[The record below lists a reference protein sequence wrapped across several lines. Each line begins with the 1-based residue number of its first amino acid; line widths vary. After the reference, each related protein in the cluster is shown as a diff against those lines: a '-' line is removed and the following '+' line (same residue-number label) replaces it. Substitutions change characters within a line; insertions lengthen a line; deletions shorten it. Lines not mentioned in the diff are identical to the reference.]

1 MRILGIHDGHSASAA
16 LIEDGLVLAA
26 VQEERLSRHK
36 NQGGFPEFAIKDV
49 LDITGSTPKD
59 IDIVAFSGYGKSNVK
74 TREDIM
80 AGFLRKIE
88 PKKKG
93 ILKKAGHML
102 RVFTPLDS
110 RHKAKKKQRQKKR
123 MEPLLDM
130 GFSTKGVTFVEHHLC
145 HAATAYYGQ
154 ANRQDPILVITVD
167 AAGDSLCATVNIGQ
181 AGNLKRIAQMPSS
194 DSAAIL
200 YSLFTYLMGFV
211 PLEHEYKLMGLAPYA
226 EQSNRTDEVY
236 NYLNSLFY
244 FPEVNPLIWARR
256 NGVADT
262 FKIGPNLKDFVQYR
276 RFDNIA
282 GGLQKFI
289 ECFFLKW
296 ISQVIKETGIKKLAL
311 SGGLFMN
318 VKLNKL
324 IMEMP
329 DVESLFVFPS
339 CGDETNSIGAAW
351 ATYSQVLEVQ
361 NQKSRPIPPLGPVYF
376 ARDFTQPQ
384 EEEAINQ
391 YDFKKKIKKTIYE
404 DVEGQCAKLL
414 SKGKVV
420 ARCKGRMEFG
430 ARALGNRSILS
441 NPNSWKAVK
450 VINEMI
456 KMRDFW
462 MPFAPSIIAEHADKY
477 IVNPKQIHAPY
488 MIMAFDTKKEK
499 LDSIVAATHPYD
511 ESCRPQIVES
521 SWNPDYYRL
530 INTYMELTGEAVV
543 LNTSLN
549 LHGLPMVYSPEDAL
563 YVFDNSGLEYLALGN
578 TIIEEIN

>member
-16 LIEDGLVLAA
+16 LIENGVVLAA

-36 NQGGFPEFAIKDV
+36 NQGGFPELAIRDV
-49 LDITGSTPKD
+49 LDMTGLASKD
-59 IDIVAFSGYGKSNVK
+59 IDMAAFSGYGKSNVK

-80 AGFLRKIE
+80 ASFLQKIE
-88 PKKKG
+88 PKQKG
-93 ILKKAGHML
+93 ILKHAGHML
-102 RVFTPLDS
+102 RVFTSKDGQ
-110 RHKAKKKQRQKKR
+110 REAKQKHRQKKR

-154 ANRQDPILVITVD
+154 PKRNDPILVITVD
-167 AAGDSLCATVNIGQ
+167 AAGDSLCATVNKGKNGKIE
-181 AGNLKRIAQMPSS
+181 RIAQIPST
-194 DSAAIL
+194 DSVAIL

-226 EQSNRTDEVY
+226 ENSGRTDEVF
-236 NYLNSLFY
+236 NYLSSLFN
-244 FPEVNPLIWARR
+244 FPQSNPLVWQR
-256 NGVADT
+256 NSGVVDT
-262 FKIGPNLKDFVQYR
+262 FKIGPELKTFIQYR
-276 RFDNIA
+276 RFDHIA
-282 GGLQKFI
+282 GGLQRFI
-289 ECFFLKW
+289 ETFFLQW
-296 ISQVIKETGIKKLAL
+296 IGQVVKQTGIRRLAL

-329 DVESLFVFPS
+329 EVESLFVCPS

-351 ATYSQVLEVQ
+351 AACSQMSGANKEPV
-361 NQKSRPIPPLGPVYF
+361 SIPALGPIYF
-376 ARDFTQPQ
+376 GREFSQAQVDSAVASYGFSK
-384 EEEAINQ
+384 NV
-391 YDFKKKIKKTIYE
+391 KWKTCE
-404 DVEGQCAKLL
+404 DIESECAGLL
-414 SKGKVV
+414 AEGKVV

-430 ARALGNRSILS
+430 ARALGNRSILA

-462 MPFAPSIIAEHADKY
+462 MPFAPSMLAEHADKY

-488 MIMAFDTKKEK
+488 MIMAFDTKKDK
-499 LDSIVAATHPYD
+499 LDNIVAAIHPYD
-511 ESCRPQIVES
+511 ESCRPQVMEA
-521 SWNPDYYRL
+521 SWNPDYHRL
-530 INTYMELTGEAVV
+530 IQAYMELTGEAVI

-549 LHGLPMVYSPEDAL
+549 LHGLPMVCSPEDAL
-563 YVFDNSGLEYLALGN
+563 YVFDNSGLEYLALGS
-578 TIIEEIN
+578 TLVEEVR